1 MIYKSDVQSIS
12 GYESETYC
20 IINYHVLRYDH
31 RNKQIKAALQVIAP
45 RSITVTQDKY
55 GVT

>member
-20 IINYHVLRYDH
+20 IINYHVLRYHH